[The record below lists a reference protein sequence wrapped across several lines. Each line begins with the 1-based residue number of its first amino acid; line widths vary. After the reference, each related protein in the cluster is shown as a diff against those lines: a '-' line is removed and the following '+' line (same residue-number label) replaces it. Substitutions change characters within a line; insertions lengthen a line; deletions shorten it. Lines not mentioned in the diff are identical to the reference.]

1 MLSSLLSQF
10 RQRYPQGSLLSDL
23 LTIHDGLYVVR
34 VCAGVDG
41 LTLASGLGANTTLE
55 AAEDIATTRALE
67 RLIVSVAPPTSLV
80 PSPGLQPSSLPS
92 NGLLANGLQPEI
104 LQSDS
109 LDTSAPAP
117 PARLKSAVS
126 PTADS
131 QVGVPAAEGQTLL
144 SVVPPSQPVDMP
156 KAPGLDLPPTAL
168 ASPPRAKSAAQPTES
183 LPPDFLPEEPLAGSV
198 DDRDEFMDLGS
209 GPAVAVDLSDIIAQ
223 TDVELQRLGW
233 GVNQGREFLEK
244 TYGKRSRHDL
254 TDDELLEF
262 LLYLETQPTPGSP

>member
-1 MLSSLLSQF
+1 MLSQF
-10 RQRYPQGSLLSDL
+10 RQRYPQGSLISDL

-41 LTLASGLGANTTLE
+41 LTLTSGLGANTTLE

-67 RLIVSVAPPTSLV
+67 RLGISVAPPTSL
-80 PSPGLQPSSLPS
+80 PSPNFQPSSLQP
-92 NGLLANGLQPEI
+92 NGLQP
-104 LQSDS
+104 DN
-109 LDTSAPAP
+109 LDVRLKTAAPTAP
-117 PARLKSAVS
+117 PTLLKSTVS
-126 PTADS
+126 PTVTP
-131 QVGVPAAEGQTLL
+131 QVGVPAAEGRSLL
-144 SVVPPSQPVDMP
+144 SVVPPSQPVDTP
-156 KAPGLDLPPTAL
+156 QAPGLDLPPTAL
-168 ASPPRAKSAAQPTES
+168 ASPPQAKSAAPPAES
-183 LPPDFLPEEPLAGSV
+183 LPPDFLPEEPLASSV

-209 GPAVAVDLSDIIAQ
+209 GPAVSIDLSDIIAQ

-262 LLYLETQPTPGSP
+262 LLYLETQPAPDGP